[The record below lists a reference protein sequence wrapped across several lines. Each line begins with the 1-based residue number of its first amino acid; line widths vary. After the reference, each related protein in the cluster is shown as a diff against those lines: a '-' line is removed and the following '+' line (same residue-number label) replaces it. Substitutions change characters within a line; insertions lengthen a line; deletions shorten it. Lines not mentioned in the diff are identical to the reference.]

1 MDINVI
7 FCSDETQNY
16 WPGQQLLNTSETT
29 SVVISRERLSLIQNT
44 SIKIEVTT
52 DTIKTVNKD
61 RENEH
66 VSKSVNRK
74 MPIDGASTG
83 SNK

>member
-1 MDINVI
+1 MLSFVVTRLKTIGKVSKI
-7 FCSDETQNY
+7 I
-16 WPGQQLLNTSETT
+16 LLNTSETT
-29 SVVISRERLSLIQNT
+29 SVVISRDRLSLIQNT

-74 MPIDGASTG
+74 LIIDGASNR

>member
-1 MDINVI
+1 MLSFVVTRLKTIGKVSKI
-7 FCSDETQNY
+7 I
-16 WPGQQLLNTSETT
+16 LLNTSETT
-29 SVVISRERLSLIQNT
+29 SVVISRDWLSLIQNT

-52 DTIKTVNKD
+52 DTIKNVNKD

-74 MPIDGASTG
+74 MTIDGASTG